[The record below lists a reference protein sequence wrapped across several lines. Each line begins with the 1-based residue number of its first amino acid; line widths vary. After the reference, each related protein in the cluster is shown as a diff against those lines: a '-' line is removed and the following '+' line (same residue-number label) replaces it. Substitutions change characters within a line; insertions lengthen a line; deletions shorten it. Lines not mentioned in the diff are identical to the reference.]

1 MFKTKN
7 EYSSAMTKRVWFERF
22 YLYIYTRQDAYV
34 QQTVVRPKI
43 IYRLCELWVRTL

>member
-22 YLYIYTRQDAYV
+22 YMYIYTRRD
-34 QQTVVRPKI
+34 
-43 IYRLCELWVRTL
+43 RLFSFAIKQKALNINLT